1 MSQISI
7 SARSIP
13 EQEIGNMKRKLSEN
27 GTEVVSNGTTKKH
40 KNDVEYFL

>member
-7 SARSIP
+7 NERNTP
-13 EQEIGNMKRKLSEN
+13 EQEIGIMKRKITEN